1 MISVRIKPELE
12 EELQQASKANGLSK
26 SAYIRNIIEEKLQQE
41 KEMNRTPWELGKSV
55 FGKEGSGRNDLS
67 SNRKS
72 ILKEKLRAKTGR
84 H

>member
-1 MISVRIKPELE
+1 MIPVRIKPELE
-12 EELQQASKANGLSK
+12 EELQRASQANGLSK

-41 KEMNRTPWELGKSV
+41 REMNLTPWELGKSV

-67 SNRKS
+67 SNRKT